1 MKIKCLLLFIIT
13 SNILAYSI
21 IIPTNASNNIPLS
34 IEGTANIKGNII
46 NVSPL
51 SPKIDWRYKVING
64 ILYKRLYDYTN
75 KRWIGNWIRV

>member
-34 IEGTANIKGNII
+34 IEGTTNIKGNII
-46 NVSPL
+46 NVCENRLDVIS
-51 SPKIDWRYKVING
+51 IDNNK
-64 ILYKRLYDYTN
+64 ILYIKKLLLSHL
-75 KRWIGNWIRV
+75 II